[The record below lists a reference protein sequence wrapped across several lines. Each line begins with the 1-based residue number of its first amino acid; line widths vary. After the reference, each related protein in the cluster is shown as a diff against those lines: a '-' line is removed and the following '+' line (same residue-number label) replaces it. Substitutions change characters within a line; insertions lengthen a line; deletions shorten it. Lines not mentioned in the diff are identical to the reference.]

1 MERTETFYMPL
12 YKCKCCGEIFS
23 EPQIKDVKIVYEQ
36 YQYHTRWYLCEMCIE
51 KGVNTPSITHFT
63 KRLQNKNMILFL
75 RELIDLILKYK
86 VNQGDCFFKEIEK

>member
-23 EPQIKDVKIVYEQ
+23 EPQVRDFEIVYEQ
-36 YQYHTRWYLCEMCIE
+36 YHCHGRWCLCEMCIE

>member
-23 EPQIKDVKIVYEQ
+23 EPQIKDFEIVYEQ
-36 YQYHTRWYLCEMCIE
+36 YHCRVRWCLCKECLV
-51 KGVNTPSITHFT
+51 KGVDVPSSIHFT
-63 KRLQNKNMILFL
+63 KLIQNKNMIVFL